1 MSLPNNKEDSKMNL
15 GEKIKECRK
24 QAGFTQEQLAERLNV
39 SRQAITKWET
49 DAGLPDTENLKE
61 LSRIFEISINYLLD
75 NNNELPLLVMKK
87 KLDKDNYKNKISSY
101 EEVLKEYYPAPWK
114 IYILTREKKMSKL
127 EGIFDFII
135 GAGTIDVADALNDMS
150 PYYLA
155 IKDNIKLLVNI
166 KDWVLEVK
174 ELNPDINEKKFIV
187 DKNIFRKHN
196 ELVFKN
202 KN

>member
-1 MSLPNNKEDSKMNL
+1 MTLGQKLKE
-15 GEKIKECRK
+15 IRK
-24 QAGFTQEQLAERLNV
+24 KFGLSQEQLAEIMNV

-87 KLDKDNYKNKISSY
+87 KLDKENYKNKISSY

-155 IKDNIKLLVNI
+155 QKDNIKILVNI
-166 KDWVLEVK
+166 KDWVLEVI

>member
-1 MSLPNNKEDSKMNL
+1 MTLGQKLKE
-15 GEKIKECRK
+15 IRK
-24 QAGFTQEQLAERLNV
+24 KFGLSQEQLAEIINV

-61 LSRIFEISINYLLD
+61 LSRIFEISIDYLLD

-174 ELNPDINEKKFIV
+174 ELNPNINEKKFIV
-187 DKNIFRKHN
+187 DKNIFRKHY
-196 ELVFKN
+196 ELVLKN

>member
-1 MSLPNNKEDSKMNL
+1 MTLGQKLKE
-15 GEKIKECRK
+15 IRK
-24 QAGFTQEQLAERLNV
+24 KFGLSQEQLAEIMNV

-61 LSRIFEISINYLLD
+61 LSRIFGISIDYLLD

-87 KLDKDNYKNKISSY
+87 KLDKENYKNKISSY
-101 EEVLKEYYPAPWK
+101 EEVLKKYYPAPWK

-155 IKDNIKLLVNI
+155 QKDNIKLLVNI

-174 ELNPDINEKKFIV
+174 ELNPNINEKKFIV

-196 ELVFKN
+196 ELVFK
-202 KN
+202 K

>member
-1 MSLPNNKEDSKMNL
+1 MTLGQKLKE
-15 GEKIKECRK
+15 IRK
-24 QAGFTQEQLAERLNV
+24 KFGLSQEQLAEIINV

-61 LSRIFEISINYLLD
+61 LSRIFGISIDYLLD

-87 KLDKDNYKNKISSY
+87 KLDKENYKNKISSY

-196 ELVFKN
+196 ELVLKN

>member
-1 MSLPNNKEDSKMNL
+1 MTLGQKLKE
-15 GEKIKECRK
+15 IRK
-24 QAGFTQEQLAERLNV
+24 KFGLSQEQLAEIINL

-61 LSRIFEISINYLLD
+61 LSRILGISIDYLLD

-87 KLDKDNYKNKISSY
+87 KLDKENYKNKISSY

-114 IYILTREKKMSKL
+114 IYILTREKKMTKL

>member
-1 MSLPNNKEDSKMNL
+1 MTLGQKLKE
-15 GEKIKECRK
+15 IRK
-24 QAGFTQEQLAERLNV
+24 KFGLSQEQLAEIINV

>member
-1 MSLPNNKEDSKMNL
+1 MTLGQKLKE
-15 GEKIKECRK
+15 IRK
-24 QAGFTQEQLAERLNV
+24 KFGLSQEQLAEIINV

-166 KDWVLEVK
+166 KYWVLEVI

>member
-1 MSLPNNKEDSKMNL
+1 MTLGQKLKE
-15 GEKIKECRK
+15 IRK
-24 QAGFTQEQLAERLNV
+24 KFGLSQEQLAEIINV

-49 DAGLPDTENLKE
+49 DAGLLDTENLKE

>member
-1 MSLPNNKEDSKMNL
+1 MTLGQKLKE
-15 GEKIKECRK
+15 IRK
-24 QAGFTQEQLAERLNV
+24 KFGLSQEQLAEIMNV

-196 ELVFKN
+196 ELVLKN

>member
-1 MSLPNNKEDSKMNL
+1 MTLGQKSKE
-15 GEKIKECRK
+15 IRK
-24 QAGFTQEQLAERLNV
+24 KFGLSQEQLAEIINV

-61 LSRIFEISINYLLD
+61 LSRIFEISIDYLLD

-196 ELVFKN
+196 ELVLKN

>member
-1 MSLPNNKEDSKMNL
+1 MTLGQKLKE
-15 GEKIKECRK
+15 IRK
-24 QAGFTQEQLAERLNV
+24 KFGLSQEQLAEIMNV

-61 LSRIFEISINYLLD
+61 LSRIFGISIDYLLD

-87 KLDKDNYKNKISSY
+87 KLDKENYKNKISSY

-155 IKDNIKLLVNI
+155 QKDNIKLLVNI

-196 ELVFKN
+196 ELVLKN

>member
-1 MSLPNNKEDSKMNL
+1 MTLGQKLKE
-15 GEKIKECRK
+15 IRK
-24 QAGFTQEQLAERLNV
+24 KFGLSQEQLAEIINV

-75 NNNELPLLVMKK
+75 NNNELPLIVMKK

-196 ELVFKN
+196 ELVFK
-202 KN
+202 K

>member
-1 MSLPNNKEDSKMNL
+1 MTLGQKLKE
-15 GEKIKECRK
+15 IRK
-24 QAGFTQEQLAERLNV
+24 KFGLSQEQLAEIINV

-166 KDWVLEVK
+166 KDWVLEVI

>member
-1 MSLPNNKEDSKMNL
+1 MTLGQKLKE
-15 GEKIKECRK
+15 IRK
-24 QAGFTQEQLAERLNV
+24 KFGLSQEQLAEIINV

-61 LSRIFEISINYLLD
+61 LSRIFEISIDYLLD

>member
-1 MSLPNNKEDSKMNL
+1 MTLGQKLKE
-15 GEKIKECRK
+15 IRK
-24 QAGFTQEQLAERLNV
+24 KFGLSQEQLAEIINV

-61 LSRIFEISINYLLD
+61 LSHIFGITIDYLLD

-87 KLDKDNYKNKISSY
+87 KLDKENYKNKISSY
-101 EEVLKEYYPAPWK
+101 EEVLKKYYPAPWK

-155 IKDNIKLLVNI
+155 KKDNIKLLVNI

-174 ELNPDINEKKFIV
+174 ELNPNINEKKFIV

>member
-1 MSLPNNKEDSKMNL
+1 MSDSGDDIMTLGQKLKE
-15 GEKIKECRK
+15 IRK
-24 QAGFTQEQLAERLNV
+24 KFGLSQEQLAEIINV

-61 LSRIFEISINYLLD
+61 LSRIFEISIDYLLD

-114 IYILTREKKMSKL
+114 IYIFTREKKMSKL

-155 IKDNIKLLVNI
+155 QKDNIKLLVNI

-174 ELNPDINEKKFIV
+174 ELDPDINEKKFIV

-196 ELVFKN
+196 ELVFK
-202 KN
+202 K

>member
-1 MSLPNNKEDSKMNL
+1 MTLGQKLKE
-15 GEKIKECRK
+15 IRK
-24 QAGFTQEQLAERLNV
+24 KFGLSQEQLAEIINV

-87 KLDKDNYKNKISSY
+87 KLDKENYKNKISSY

-196 ELVFKN
+196 ELVLKN

>member
-1 MSLPNNKEDSKMNL
+1 MTLGQKLKE
-15 GEKIKECRK
+15 IRK
-24 QAGFTQEQLAERLNV
+24 KFGLSQEQLAEIMNV

-61 LSRIFEISINYLLD
+61 LSRIFGISIDYLLD

-87 KLDKDNYKNKISSY
+87 KLDKENYKNKISSY

-155 IKDNIKLLVNI
+155 QKDNIKLLVNI
-166 KDWVLEVK
+166 KDWVLEVI

>member
-1 MSLPNNKEDSKMNL
+1 MTLGQKLKE
-15 GEKIKECRK
+15 IRK
-24 QAGFTQEQLAERLNV
+24 KFGLSQEQLAEIINV

-87 KLDKDNYKNKISSY
+87 KLDKENYKNKISSY

-166 KDWVLEVK
+166 KDWVLEVI

>member
-1 MSLPNNKEDSKMNL
+1 M
-15 GEKIKECRK
+15 
-24 QAGFTQEQLAERLNV
+24 
-39 SRQAITKWET
+39 
-49 DAGLPDTENLKE
+49 
-61 LSRIFEISINYLLD
+61 
-75 NNNELPLLVMKK
+75 
-87 KLDKDNYKNKISSY
+87 
-101 EEVLKEYYPAPWK
+101 LKEYYPAPWK

-174 ELNPDINEKKFIV
+174 ELNPDINEKKFVV

>member
-1 MSLPNNKEDSKMNL
+1 MTLGQKLKE
-15 GEKIKECRK
+15 IRK
-24 QAGFTQEQLAERLNV
+24 KFGLSQEQLAEIINV

-114 IYILTREKKMSKL
+114 IYILTREKKMTKL

-196 ELVFKN
+196 ELVLKN

>member
-1 MSLPNNKEDSKMNL
+1 MTLGQKLKE
-15 GEKIKECRK
+15 IRK
-24 QAGFTQEQLAERLNV
+24 KFGLSQEQLAEIINV

-61 LSRIFEISINYLLD
+61 LSRIFEISIDYLLD

-196 ELVFKN
+196 ELVLKN

>member
-1 MSLPNNKEDSKMNL
+1 MRGIEKMNFNEKLIELRKKNGLSQEEL
-15 GEKIKECRK
+15 GSK
-24 QAGFTQEQLAERLNV
+24 LNV

-61 LSRIFEISINYLLD
+61 LSRIFEISIDYLLD

-196 ELVFKN
+196 ELVLKN

>member
-1 MSLPNNKEDSKMNL
+1 MTLGQKLKE
-15 GEKIKECRK
+15 IRK
-24 QAGFTQEQLAERLNV
+24 KFGLSQEQLAEIINV

-114 IYILTREKKMSKL
+114 IYILTPEKKMSKL

>member
-1 MSLPNNKEDSKMNL
+1 MTLGQKLKE
-15 GEKIKECRK
+15 IRK
-24 QAGFTQEQLAERLNV
+24 KFGLSQEQLAEIINV

-61 LSRIFEISINYLLD
+61 LSRIFGISIDYLLD

>member
-1 MSLPNNKEDSKMNL
+1 MTLGQKLKE
-15 GEKIKECRK
+15 IRK
-24 QAGFTQEQLAERLNV
+24 KFGLSQEQLAEIMNV

-61 LSRIFEISINYLLD
+61 LSYIFGITIDYLLY

-87 KLDKDNYKNKISSY
+87 KLNKEKYKNKISSY

-127 EGIFDFII
+127 EWIFDFII
-135 GAGTIDVADALNDMS
+135 GAGTIDLADALNDMS
-150 PYYLA
+150 PYYLVK
-155 IKDNIKLLVNI
+155 KDNIKLLVNM

-174 ELNPDINEKKFIV
+174 ELDPNINEKKFAV
-187 DKNIFRKHN
+187 DKNVFRKHN
-196 ELVFKN
+196 ELIFLN

>member
-1 MSLPNNKEDSKMNL
+1 MTLGQKLKE
-15 GEKIKECRK
+15 IRK
-24 QAGFTQEQLAERLNV
+24 KFGLSQEQLAEIMNV

-61 LSRIFEISINYLLD
+61 LSRIFGISIDYLLD

-87 KLDKDNYKNKISSY
+87 KLDKENYKNKISSY

-155 IKDNIKLLVNI
+155 QKDNIKLLVNI

-174 ELNPDINEKKFIV
+174 ELNPNINEKKFIV

-196 ELVFKN
+196 ELVLKN

>member
-1 MSLPNNKEDSKMNL
+1 MTLGQKLKE
-15 GEKIKECRK
+15 IRK
-24 QAGFTQEQLAERLNV
+24 KFGLSQEQLAEIMNV

-61 LSRIFEISINYLLD
+61 LSRIFGISIDYLLD

>member
-1 MSLPNNKEDSKMNL
+1 MTLGQKLKE
-15 GEKIKECRK
+15 IRK
-24 QAGFTQEQLAERLNV
+24 KFGLSQEQLAEIINV

-61 LSRIFEISINYLLD
+61 LSRIFGITIDYFLD

>member
-1 MSLPNNKEDSKMNL
+1 MTLGQKLKE
-15 GEKIKECRK
+15 IRK
-24 QAGFTQEQLAERLNV
+24 KFGLSQEQLAEIMNV

-61 LSRIFEISINYLLD
+61 LSRIFEISIDYLLD

-196 ELVFKN
+196 ELVLKN

>member
-1 MSLPNNKEDSKMNL
+1 MTLGQKLKEIGK
-15 GEKIKECRK
+15 KF
-24 QAGFTQEQLAERLNV
+24 GFSQEQLAEIINV

-166 KDWVLEVK
+166 KDWVLEVI